1 MGMKIKFIINP
12 QICQMPYSVAR
23 GTEAQRFGKAA
34 KLSEKF
40 IGELKKAFVFD
51 DKITRTDFK
60 SVLRQTIDAPI
71 NVEIE
76 PADRFYPSG
85 IGYKVSKDAELL
97 GVTLPIIVEKGKILK
112 DRSMSYIKRVQ
123 ALFSRIY
130 NPKIIRRELALFN
143 VKNAKKILQFENK
156 LVSKRE
162 VTDKELKEVLK
173 GLRAQKKID
182 VLQLLRYRLKIAEN
196 IQKTGLYA
204 TPLDKS
210 MRIVKSP
217 TEHWKFDEKSRLLK
231 DELLKLIQKE
241 RNKTKNSM
249 I

>member
-1 MGMKIKFIINP
+1 M
-12 QICQMPYSVAR
+12 
-23 GTEAQRFGKAA
+23 
-34 KLSEKF
+34 
-40 IGELKKAFVFD
+40 
-51 DKITRTDFK
+51 
-60 SVLRQTIDAPI
+60 
-71 NVEIE
+71 
-76 PADRFYPSG
+76 
-85 IGYKVSKDAELL
+85 
-97 GVTLPIIVEKGKILK
+97 
-112 DRSMSYIKRVQ
+112 
-123 ALFSRIY
+123 
-130 NPKIIRRELALFN
+130 
-143 VKNAKKILQFENK
+143 
-156 LVSKRE
+156 
-162 VTDKELKEVLK
+162 TDKELKEALK
-173 GLRAQKKID
+173 GLKAQKKID